1 MNLLIRA
8 FIIYYIFSTIV
19 LGDEV
24 KVFDFT
30 DKELSG
36 LEVRKVRGADN
47 KTIYTV
53 GSNDNGNFFKAVAD
67 NAASG
72 LGKELKIDLNKTPFI
87 NITWKI
93 EKDLAGIKENTKKGH
108 DFAARVF
115 AIKKTGA
122 TPLSNRAINYVF
134 SSNNEIGFNSPSP
147 YTKKSIDN
155 VLSSTK
161 NNFDEW
167 ITVKANVKEDFKKFH
182 DLDVNELDGLAIM
195 SDTDNS
201 KMKAIA
207 YYQNIYFSSD
217 QLNLKNF
224 FKKLLNK
231 DRITATITSSN
242 GFA

>member
-1 MNLLIRA
+1 MKFIFRIIICTLIVVGSSQA
-8 FIIYYIFSTIV
+8 NQ
-19 LGDEV
+19 V

-30 DKELSG
+30 ESELSQ
-36 LEVRKVRGADN
+36 LNVRKVRGADN

-53 GSNDNGNFFKAVAD
+53 GSNENGNFLKAEAN

-72 LGKELKIDLNKTPFI
+72 LGKEIKIDLNKTPYI

-93 EKDLAGIKENTKKGH
+93 EKDLPGINENSKKGH

-147 YTKKSIDN
+147 YTKKSVDN
-155 VLSSTK
+155 VLASTK
-161 NNFDEW
+161 KNLNEW
-167 ITVKANVKEDFKKFH
+167 VTVKANVKEDFKKFH

-207 YYQNIYFSSD
+207 YFQNIYFSE
-217 QLNLKNF
+217 N
-224 FKKLLNK
+224 
-231 DRITATITSSN
+231 
-242 GFA
+242 

>member
-1 MNLLIRA
+1 MNFLFKVFIVWFALLSHNLA
-8 FIIYYIFSTIV
+8 
-19 LGDEV
+19 DEV
-24 KVFDFT
+24 NVFEFT
-30 DKELSG
+30 NEELTG

-47 KTIYTV
+47 KTIYTI
-53 GSNDNGNFFKAVAD
+53 GSNDNGNFLKAIAD

-72 LGKELKIDLNKTPFI
+72 LGKEVKIDLNKTPFI

-115 AIKKTGA
+115 AVKKTGA

-134 SSNNEIGFNSPSP
+134 SSNNQIGFNSPSP

-155 VLSSTK
+155 VLATTV
-161 NNFDEW
+161 NNLNEW
-167 ITVKANVKEDFKKFH
+167 VTVKSNVKEDFKKFH

-201 KMKAIA
+201 KMKAVA
-207 YYQNIYFSSD
+207 YYQNIYFSSE
-217 QLNLKNF
+217 
-224 FKKLLNK
+224 
-231 DRITATITSSN
+231 
-242 GFA
+242 

>member
-1 MNLLIRA
+1 MKIIFKIFICFLLMSGLSFSSEIR
-8 FIIYYIFSTIV
+8 IF
-19 LGDEV
+19 E
-24 KVFDFT
+24 FT
-30 DKELSG
+30 EKELSE
-36 LEVRKVRGADN
+36 LQVRKVRGADN

-53 GSNDNGNFFKAVAD
+53 GSNENGNFYKAVAD

-72 LGKELKIDLNKTPFI
+72 LGKEVKIDLNKTPFI

-93 EKDLAGIKENTKKGH
+93 EKDLPGIKENTKKGH

-115 AIKKTGA
+115 AVKKTGA

-134 SSNNEIGFNSPSP
+134 SSNNKIGFNSPSP

-155 VLSSTK
+155 VLATTK
-161 NNFDEW
+161 ENLNEW
-167 ITVKANVKEDFKKFH
+167 VTVKANVKEDFMKFH

-207 YYQNIYFSSD
+207 FYQNIYFSA
-217 QLNLKNF
+217 K
-224 FKKLLNK
+224 
-231 DRITATITSSN
+231 
-242 GFA
+242 

>member
-1 MNLLIRA
+1 MNLLIKI
-8 FIIYYIFSTIV
+8 FIILFTVNSIGFAK
-19 LGDEV
+19 EV
-24 KVFDFT
+24 KVFKFT
-30 DKELSG
+30 ETELNN

-47 KTIYTV
+47 KTIYTI
-53 GSNDNGNFFKAVAD
+53 GSNENGSFYKAVAD

-72 LGKELKIDLNKTPFI
+72 LGKQIKIDLNETPYI

-93 EKDLAGIKENTKKGH
+93 EKDLVGIKENTKKGH

-122 TPLSNRAINYVF
+122 TALSNRAINYVF

-155 VLSSTK
+155 VLASTK
-161 NNFDEW
+161 NNLNKW

-207 YYQNIYFSSD
+207 YYQNIYFSAD
-217 QLNLKNF
+217 
-224 FKKLLNK
+224 
-231 DRITATITSSN
+231 
-242 GFA
+242 

>member
-1 MNLLIRA
+1 MIEMA
-8 FIIYYIFSTIV
+8 FANEI
-19 LGDEV
+19 
-24 KVFDFT
+24 KVFNFT
-30 DKELSG
+30 KEELTK

-47 KTIYTV
+47 NTIYTI
-53 GSNDNGNFFKAVAD
+53 GSNENGNFLKAIAD

-72 LGKELKIDLNKTPFI
+72 LGKEIKIDLNKTPFI

-93 EKDLAGIKENTKKGH
+93 EKDLPGIKENTKKGH

-115 AIKKTGA
+115 AVKKTGA

-147 YTKKSIDN
+147 YTKKSIDK

-161 NNFDEW
+161 NNLNQW

-182 DLDVNELDGLAIM
+182 NLEVNELDALAIM

-201 KMKAIA
+201 KMKSIA
-207 YYQNIYFSSD
+207 YYQNIFFSE
-217 QLNLKNF
+217 K
-224 FKKLLNK
+224 
-231 DRITATITSSN
+231 
-242 GFA
+242 